1 MQEHLGTPNEINH
14 IDATPTNDDIIEE
27 PINTSPPII
36 LKKKN
41 KTKNNAKTN
50 PQVQKAPVIPAQNEQ
65 NTFEKFFLK
74 DPKDEKK
81 QMEMFEKESLDNDF
95 LIVKS
100 SEKNPAKVV
109 HKSKQ
114 APK

>member
-50 PQVQKAPVIPAQNEQ
+50 PQV
-65 NTFEKFFLK
+65 
-74 DPKDEKK
+74 
-81 QMEMFEKESLDNDF
+81 
-95 LIVKS
+95 
-100 SEKNPAKVV
+100 
-109 HKSKQ
+109 
-114 APK
+114 